1 VGEDFGVGVPSA
13 YPAMRELLR
22 QCVEETVS
30 DVAFV
35 ALLDIADEGKRPTI
49 AIPSIYPPSENSGR
63 LITRWART
71 SVCDAIEAGRTQVLV
86 GRFAHSGERH
96 QQTVLL
102 VVAPMYTTNGM
113 PWGAVATLRAVS
125 AIEWNNVN
133 RVEQCAQSVTNV
145 LTHYDDL
152 SDHAEPS
159 LPLPSNSRLTP
170 LLERPGM
177 PHGSRHD
184 FLLHELRVPLSA
196 ARYALEALKLRHG
209 SNWDESD
216 MHSLTTAQLGVS
228 EAQQVVNTASHWPSL
243 GSSTVAPNA
252 EITSVYEVVERTIGL
267 LPAAR
272 GKVVQELEKQLPPIL
287 GNQNTITQVL
297 VNLLENALKYSS
309 PRREIEVVA
318 HRIDSNFVFLAVR
331 SWSDGPMYNRD
342 FLSGSQTHHT
352 PSDDPT
358 SKGLGL
364 NIARYFITSMGG
376 EIWIDGDGTDGISVS
391 MALPVAPSW
400 AADTSERA

>member
-1 VGEDFGVGVPSA
+1 MGEDFGVGAPSA

-22 QCVEETVS
+22 QCVEESAS

-35 ALLDIADEGKRPTI
+35 ALLDIAGEGKRPTI
-49 AIPSIYPPSENSGR
+49 AIPSIYPPSETSGR
-63 LITRWART
+63 LITRWARV
-71 SVCDAIEAGRTQVLV
+71 SVCDAIEAGRTEVLV
-86 GRFAHSGERH
+86 GRFTPSGERQ

-102 VVAPMYTTNGM
+102 VVAPMYTTNGR
-113 PWGAVATLRAVS
+113 PWGAIATLRTAS

-145 LTHYDDL
+145 LTHYDDP

-159 LPLPSNSRLTP
+159 LPLPSTSRLTP

-209 SNWDESD
+209 NNWDEGD
-216 MHSLTTAQLGVS
+216 LHLLTTAQLGVS
-228 EAQQVVNTASHWPSL
+228 EAQQVVSTASQWPSL
-243 GSSTVAPNA
+243 GSPTVAPNA
-252 EITSVYEVVERTIGL
+252 EIISVNAVVERALGL
-267 LPAAR
+267 LPAAH

-287 GNQNTITQVL
+287 GNENTITQVL

-309 PRREIEVVA
+309 PRREIEVA
-318 HRIDSNFVFLAVR
+318 ARRLDSNYVYLGVR
-331 SWSDGPMYNRD
+331 SWSDGPIFNHD
-342 FLSGSQTHHT
+342 FLSGSQEHHT

-376 EIWIDGDGTDGISVS
+376 EIWIDGDGTDDISIS
-391 MALPVAPSW
+391 MALPIAPSW
-400 AADTSERA
+400 AADASERV